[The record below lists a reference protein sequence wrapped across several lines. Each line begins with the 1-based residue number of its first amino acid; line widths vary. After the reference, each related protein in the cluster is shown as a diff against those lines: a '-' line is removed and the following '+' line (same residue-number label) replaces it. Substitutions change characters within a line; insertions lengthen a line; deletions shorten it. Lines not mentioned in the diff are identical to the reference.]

1 MATSQIATNMAAVRA
16 HNVFAKNNAGMSA
29 ALDRV
34 TTGLKINSV
43 KDNASQY
50 VISEKM
56 RERINSNQQASQNV
70 QNDNALATTASEGI
84 ANTVSILK
92 TLKARAISAADDTNS
107 DEDRRIIQKDIDKL
121 ISQIDYNATS
131 VKFNGKALI
140 DGSVDEMV
148 ANETKSGATVA
159 IDDATLGKT
168 MKDLI
173 GITGTQKANLIVS
186 WAGSDGSITTKSN
199 STAITSSTKLSTV
212 FTGKASSLFTG
223 TGALSTVAAAGT
235 ITTDKNG
242 GNITAASKG
251 IKAVAT
257 TAGVAGRFSGLT
269 VKIQSSADESRSVSY
284 TFDTVQ
290 RGKDANTNDTA
301 LKFQLG
307 ETSGMSTSFTIE
319 DMSAGGLGISGI
331 DVTTQ
336 QKAQGTISVID
347 TALSAALE
355 QQANIGAMEQR
366 LGFTADTLETINEN
380 LQASDSTIRDA
391 DMAKEIS
398 NYMKYSVLA
407 QASQYMLAQS
417 HQNAFQVLNL
427 LQ

>member
-148 ANETKSGATVA
+148 ANQTKSAATVA
-159 IDDATLGKT
+159 IDATTLGKT

-173 GITGTQKANLIVS
+173 GITGSQKANLIVS

-199 STAITSSTKLSTV
+199 STAITTSTKLSSV
-212 FTGKASSLFTG
+212 FTGKATSLFTAG
-223 TGALSTVAAAGT
+223 TLSTVATSGV
-235 ITTDKNG
+235 ITKDKNDG
-242 GNITAASKG
+242 DIKAASQG

-257 TAGVAGRFSGLT
+257 DGGVAGRFSGLT

-290 RGKDANTNDTA
+290 RGKDQNTNDTA